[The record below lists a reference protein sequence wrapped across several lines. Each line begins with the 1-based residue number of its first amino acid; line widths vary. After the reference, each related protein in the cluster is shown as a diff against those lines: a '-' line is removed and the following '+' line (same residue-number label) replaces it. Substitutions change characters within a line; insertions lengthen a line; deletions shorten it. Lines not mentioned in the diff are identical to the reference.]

1 MSKARHGR
9 AYWTG
14 VVTEF
19 ERSGQAHESFCERRK
34 LNVGTFRAWLYRLRA
49 EGVTGVPRFVEL
61 SADAPVAS
69 PGCVVRIGCATIE
82 FDSAPEPVYLA
93 ALIAAIP
100 TAS

>member
-19 ERSGQAHESFCERRK
+19 ERSGQSHERFCERRK

-49 EGVTGVPRFVEL
+49 EGMTEVPRFVEL
-61 SADAPVAS
+61 SADAPTA
-69 PGCVVRIGCATIE
+69 PMGCLVRVGFATIE
-82 FDSAPEPVYLA
+82 FDSAPEPAYLA
-93 ALIAAIP
+93 AFISAIS